1 MDAGRRL
8 LQGSVAAGVSTWLA
22 LAFHLL
28 AGGDFPALAGLVI
41 PFVLS
46 WCACVALAAWRTDVL
61 RLSASVVASQ
71 ALFHTLFVL
80 GSAGQLNSG
89 HAHAGTGGLDP
100 TSTHLVHSSAGSQMW
115 LAHLGAAVITILALR
130 SSEQEFSRLLRLAV
144 DFVRRLVLPCIDVA
158 VLSGPGVLLP
168 SVPELRVGQGLERLA
183 GTVTLRGP
191 PVGARLR

>member
-8 LQGSVAAGVSTWLA
+8 SQGSVAAGVSTWLA

-71 ALFHTLFVL
+71 ALFHALFVI
-80 GSAGQLNSG
+80 GSTGQLGGG
-89 HAHAGTGGLDP
+89 HAHAGSGGLDR
-100 TSTHLVHSSAGSQMW
+100 TSEHLVHSAVGSQMW

-130 SSEQEFSRLLRLAV
+130 SSEQAFIRLAQLV
-144 DFVRRLVLPCIDVA
+144 ADFVPRFVLPCIDVA
-158 VLSGPGVLLP
+158 VLPGPGVLPP
-168 SVPELRVGQGLERLA
+168 SVPELCVGQGLGRLA

-191 PVGARLR
+191 PVGACLR